1 MVCVCQHVCADI
13 IKKKQKKNSIVA
25 HGVILRLK
33 AFKRVLKG
41 HIRVRHAKMI
51 HSIASKRNKHTQ
63 KNL

>member
-51 HSIASKRNKHTQ
+51 HSIAS
-63 KNL
+63 